1 MSTPARISVYGRI
14 CFVLILLVLLL
25 SYVNAADSQDP
36 VTVVT
41 PTVIPVNETAV
52 PTPLEMLS
60 VTPSFTL
67 MEEATAL
74 PAITQNITSTPTLLQ
89 ISTIRILN
97 QTSSQIAGLNTT
109 DSSVPATVTSPSNTG
124 GGYQE
129 IHPLMHFTKDQ
140 LDEMQNQ
147 IAISPKYSAPKRLLT
162 LAEPLT
168 TGSKNLLSYLP
179 YTPSERDQG
188 SCGDCWVWASTG
200 ALEIDHNVK
209 NGIFDRLSVQY
220 FNSKYNSGQGS
231 NWACCG
237 GNLNYFTNWYNTD
250 KTPIPWSN
258 TNAYF
263 GDASSSCDGST
274 AVPISSI
281 STQPHYQLNSI
292 TYSTISTYGVG
303 QATAINNIKSALDS
317 NKAVEYMFFYGD
329 SGWVDFF
336 SFWGSKRETS
346 IFDPTPHNGESE
358 TAGHAVIIVG
368 YDDSTDP
375 SNPYWLVL
383 NSWGAPTNR
392 PNGLFRVNMSMNYS
406 AVYYYNGF
414 GPYQQNTFQIL
425 NSGFTLGPT
434 VTGVSPASGPAAR
447 APVRRGRAGAR

>member
-1 MSTPARISVYGRI
+1 MVIKSSDYGMSTPARISVYGRI

-89 ISTIRILN
+89 ISTITILN

-147 IAISPKYSAPKRLLT
+147 IAISPKYSAPKQLLT

-258 TNAYF
+258 TKGRPQPSIKSRALW
-263 GDASSSCDGST
+263 
-274 AVPISSI
+274 IRIRQSSI
-281 STQPHYQLNSI
+281 CSFMVTRAGW
-292 TYSTISTYGVG
+292 ISFL
-303 QATAINNIKSALDS
+303 S
-317 NKAVEYMFFYGD
+317 
-329 SGWVDFF
+329 
-336 SFWGSKRETS
+336 
-346 IFDPTPHNGESE
+346 
-358 TAGHAVIIVG
+358 
-368 YDDSTDP
+368 
-375 SNPYWLVL
+375 
-383 NSWGAPTNR
+383 GAPKGKRQFLIRHLTMVNQKPR
-392 PNGLFRVNMSMNYS
+392 GMPLSLSVMMTARIRAIPTGLF
-406 AVYYYNGF
+406 
-414 GPYQQNTFQIL
+414 
-425 NSGFTLGPT
+425 
-434 VTGVSPASGPAAR
+434 
-447 APVRRGRAGAR
+447 

>member
-1 MSTPARISVYGRI
+1 
-14 CFVLILLVLLL
+14 
-25 SYVNAADSQDP
+25 
-36 VTVVT
+36 
-41 PTVIPVNETAV
+41 
-52 PTPLEMLS
+52 
-60 VTPSFTL
+60 
-67 MEEATAL
+67 
-74 PAITQNITSTPTLLQ
+74 
-89 ISTIRILN
+89 
-97 QTSSQIAGLNTT
+97 
-109 DSSVPATVTSPSNTG
+109 
-124 GGYQE
+124 
-129 IHPLMHFTKDQ
+129 
-140 LDEMQNQ
+140 
-147 IAISPKYSAPKRLLT
+147 
-162 LAEPLT
+162 
-168 TGSKNLLSYLP
+168 
-179 YTPSERDQG
+179 
-188 SCGDCWVWASTG
+188 
-200 ALEIDHNVK
+200 
-209 NGIFDRLSVQY
+209 
-220 FNSKYNSGQGS
+220 
-231 NWACCG
+231 
-237 GNLNYFTNWYNTD
+237 LNYFTNWYNTD

-425 NSGFTLGPT
+425 DSGFTGNTAILT
-434 VTGVSPASGPAAR
+434 VTGVSPGSGPATGGTPVTITGTNFTGANTVKFGGTANATGAMTVNSDTQITVTSPAHAAGPVDVTVTNITSGTSPTSANDKFTYIGIPVVTGISPGSGPAAGGTSVTITGTNLTGASTVTFGATGGSITANTATSITATSPAHAAGQIHVTVTTAGGTSSTSSSDQFTYVA
-447 APVRRGRAGAR
+447 APTITGLSPTTGTIAGGTSVTISGSGFSGVSEVDFGTYPASIMTVSDTQITVHSSGQVAAGTVDVRVKGPFGTSAIVSADQFTYT